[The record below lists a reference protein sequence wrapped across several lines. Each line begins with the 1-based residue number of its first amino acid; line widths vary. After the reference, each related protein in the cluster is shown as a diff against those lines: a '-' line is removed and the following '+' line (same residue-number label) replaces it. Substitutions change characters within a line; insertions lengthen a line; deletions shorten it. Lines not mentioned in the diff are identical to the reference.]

1 MITEKIT
8 WEEFRAMTFSR
19 IAKII
24 EDDLS
29 CSNYTIMGYK
39 YLDTKLVLHYRDCD
53 RVFLFEYNPIG
64 EEYVNTD
71 MNNQFS
77 VTSFYTKD
85 HASHEDYMKGLEH
98 FKDSYDRAQ
107 PEEK

>member
-8 WEEFRAMTFSR
+8 WAEFRAMTFKK
-19 IAKII
+19 IAEIV
-24 EDDLS
+24 EDS
-29 CSNYTIMGYK
+29 NCSTYTIMGYK

-64 EEYVNTD
+64 EDHTNTD
-71 MNNQFS
+71 LNNQFS
-77 VTSFYTKD
+77 ITSFYTKD
-85 HASHEDYMKGLEH
+85 QEFDQYLEKVNM
-98 FKDSYDRAQ
+98 FDQRYKEAQ